1 MTVTEKGLG
10 RRTKVED
17 YPLQRRGGLGRT
29 NYKINEKRG
38 FVAGIKVVDETD
50 DLIMIS
56 DDGIIIRIRVSDVG
70 IMSRYAGGVKVM
82 KVAPGSKIVSIARA
96 EYDENAQVSEVETE
110 AEEDFAEVSR
120 ESEETLTTE
129 DSAAPSEE

>member
-1 MTVTEKGLG
+1 M
-10 RRTKVED
+10 
-17 YPLQRRGGLGRT
+17 
-29 NYKINEKRG
+29 
-38 FVAGIKVVDETD
+38 VAGIKVVDETD

-110 AEEDFAEVSR
+110 TEEESPEALEQMQQEEAQEST
-120 ESEETLTTE
+120 EPLESSEE
-129 DSAAPSEE
+129 

>member
-1 MTVTEKGLG
+1 M
-10 RRTKVED
+10 
-17 YPLQRRGGLGRT
+17 QRRGGLGRT
-29 NYKINEKRG
+29 NYKVNDKRG
-38 FVAGIKVVDETD
+38 MVAGIKVVDETD

-96 EYDENAQVSEVETE
+96 EYDESAQVSEVESQGEEEDSDSSQQPENTPE
-110 AEEDFAEVSR
+110 GAEETQAT
-120 ESEETLTTE
+120 EE
-129 DSAAPSEE
+129 